1 MVWLAVARRDLVVRR
16 LAAAADG
23 QGGVNVF
30 VVGQD
35 LAMYSR
41 RLSGGGW
48 SGWQDLGG
56 AFISAPGASASQ
68 VFGIGLDENLWAAN
82 YL

>member
-1 MVWLAVARRDLVVRR
+1 M
-16 LAAAADG
+16 
-23 QGGVNVF
+23 F

-41 RLSGGGW
+41 RLSGGVW
-48 SGWQDLGG
+48 SSWQDLGG

-68 VFGIGLDENLWAAN
+68 VFGIGLDETPVGRHVPVAN
-82 YL
+82 RRPRATES